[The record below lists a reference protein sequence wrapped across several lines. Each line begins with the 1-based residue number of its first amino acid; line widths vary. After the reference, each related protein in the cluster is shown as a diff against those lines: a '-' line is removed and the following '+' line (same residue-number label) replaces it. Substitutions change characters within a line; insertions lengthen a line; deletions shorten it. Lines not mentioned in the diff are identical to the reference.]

1 MSCRLEKILRA
12 TAWLQSKDLQ
22 GMADVTDTAE
32 GASDDGSVLPDDM
45 ETWTYVLSLDE
56 RFRSTLLRPPR
67 LLRKEARVDSGIR
80 DSGSWKNSCK
90 RNTS

>member
-1 MSCRLEKILRA
+1 MSCRLEKVLRA

-45 ETWTYVLSLDE
+45 ETWTDDTY
-56 RFRSTLLRPPR
+56 
-67 LLRKEARVDSGIR
+67 
-80 DSGSWKNSCK
+80 
-90 RNTS
+90 

>member
-22 GMADVTDTAE
+22 GMADVTDMAE

-45 ETWTYVLSLDE
+45 ETRTDDTY
-56 RFRSTLLRPPR
+56 
-67 LLRKEARVDSGIR
+67 
-80 DSGSWKNSCK
+80 
-90 RNTS
+90 